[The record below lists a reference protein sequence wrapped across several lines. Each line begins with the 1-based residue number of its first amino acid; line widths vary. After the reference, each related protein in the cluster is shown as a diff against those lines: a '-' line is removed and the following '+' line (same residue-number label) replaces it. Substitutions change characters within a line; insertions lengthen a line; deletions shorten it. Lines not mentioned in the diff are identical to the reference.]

1 MKKRLLVLTLILVAA
16 GAAVYAFRGS
26 KKVPDDRLLV
36 SGNIEL
42 NEVNIAFK
50 TAGRL
55 IERTVDEGADVKKG
69 QVLARLDRDQLQA
82 QRERETAGLSS
93 SESQLMQAR
102 TALEWQKATL
112 AADLDTRRADLAAA
126 EARLA
131 EMRNGARPQEK
142 LDAKA
147 VVEAASAELDRA
159 RKDWERAQTLFKNDD
174 ISAAQ
179 FDQYRSRFENAD
191 AMLKQAKEREGLVL
205 AGPRAEQISAQEAVV
220 ERAHAAVKMSEAN
233 ALEVKRRTEELTT
246 RRAEIGRS
254 KANLNLIDT
263 QLSDTVAISPVDGVV
278 LVKSADPG
286 EVLAPGT
293 SVMTIGDIDH
303 PWVRAYINEPDRQKV
318 RIGQDVKVTTDV
330 PGKVFRG
337 KITFISAQAEFTPK
351 QIQTQQERV
360 KLVYRVKIEVENPGR
375 ELKSNMPVDAEI
387 VLEK

>member
-1 MKKRLLVLTLILVAA
+1 MKKRILILIVALLLA
-16 GAAVYAFRGS
+16 GVAVYAFRNA
-26 KKVPDDRLLV
+26 KKQPDNRLVV

-69 QVLARLDRDQLQA
+69 QILARLDRDQLQA
-82 QRERETAGLSS
+82 QRERETAGLAS
-93 SESQLMQAR
+93 SESQLTQAR

-112 AADLDTRRADLAAA
+112 SADLDSRRADLAAA

-131 EMRNGARPQEK
+131 ELRNGARPQEK

-147 VVEAASAELDRA
+147 AVDAAAAEVERA
-159 RKDWERAQTLFKNDD
+159 RKDWERAQTLYKNDD
-174 ISAAQ
+174 ISTAQ
-179 FDQYRSRFENAD
+179 FDQYRSRAENAD
-191 AMLKQAKEREGLVL
+191 AVLKQVKEREALVL
-205 AGPRAEQISAQEAVV
+205 AGPRAEQIRAQEAVV
-220 ERAHAAVKMSEAN
+220 ERARAAVKMSEAN
-233 ALEVKRRTEELTT
+233 AIEVKRRTEELTT
-246 RRAEIGRS
+246 RAAEIGRS
-254 KANLNLIDT
+254 RANLALVET
-263 QLSDTVAISPVDGVV
+263 QLSDTVAVSPVDGVV
-278 LVKSADPG
+278 LLKSADPG
-286 EVLAPGT
+286 EIIAPGT
-293 SVMTIGDIDH
+293 SVLTIGDIDH

-318 RIGQDVKVTTDV
+318 RLGQGVKVTTDL

-337 KITFISAQAEFTPK
+337 KVTFISSQAEFTPK

-387 VLEK
+387 VLEP